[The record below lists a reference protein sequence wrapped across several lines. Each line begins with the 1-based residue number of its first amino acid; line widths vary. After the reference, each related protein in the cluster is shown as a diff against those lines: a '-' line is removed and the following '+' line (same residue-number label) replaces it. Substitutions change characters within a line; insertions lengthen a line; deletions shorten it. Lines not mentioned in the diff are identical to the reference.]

1 LFDLPATNYLNPIN
15 LTVCIVSNLRG
26 NVTESIVSNFVL
38 SKWNAWAPGINNID
52 DWLNWSNG
60 GAVLQQDKTVVPDAV
75 PKMLQRR
82 LSPLAKAVFNS
93 ADKCIVTG
101 EQIPTV
107 FSSAHGEICKSL
119 EMLNAIQAGDE
130 VSPTAFSLSVHNA
143 IAGLF
148 SIVYA
153 NQQEITVIAPGQEGI
168 APAFIEGLG
177 ILQEGADAVLLV
189 LYDEPIADFYPV
201 SPFHLNADNTH
212 ALTLR
217 LALTGDGLPLQ
228 FIRSSMTRDDGEQ
241 PIQLLAFLRF
251 LLAEDRS
258 LSLGNRGHGWRWQK
272 R

>member
-1 LFDLPATNYLNPIN
+1 
-15 LTVCIVSNLRG
+15 
-26 NVTESIVSNFVL
+26 VTESIVFSFVL
-38 SKWNAWAPGINNID
+38 SKWNAWAPGINDMD
-52 DWLNWSNG
+52 DWLNWFKKDL
-60 GAVLQQDKTVVPDAV
+60 VLQQEKAVVPASV

-93 ADKCIVTG
+93 ADKCIVAG

-119 EMLNAIQAGDE
+119 EMLNAIQASDE

-148 SIVYA
+148 SIIYT

-177 ILQEGADAVLLV
+177 ILLEGADTVLLV

-201 SPFHLNADNTH
+201 SPYNLNANHTC

-217 LALTGDGLPLQ
+217 IALTGEGLPLQ
-228 FIRSSMTRDDGEQ
+228 FSRLSMTRKDGEQ

-258 LSLGNRGHGWRWQK
+258 LSLGNGDHSWRWQK
-272 R
+272 L

>member
-1 LFDLPATNYLNPIN
+1 M
-15 LTVCIVSNLRG
+15 
-26 NVTESIVSNFVL
+26 TESIVSNFVL
-38 SKWNAWAPGINNID
+38 SKWNAWAPGINDSD
-52 DWLNWSNG
+52 DWLKWSKG
-60 GAVLQQDKTVVPDAV
+60 SPVLQQDKAVAPGSV

-119 EMLNAIQAGDE
+119 EMLNAIQAGEE

-168 APAFIEGLG
+168 APAFMEGLG

-201 SPFHLNADNTH
+201 SPFNLNTENTC

-217 LALTGDGLPLQ
+217 IALTGDGLPLQ
-228 FIRSSMTRDDGEQ
+228 LSRTSKTRDDGEQ
-241 PIQLLAFLRF
+241 PIQLFAFLRF
-251 LLAEDRS
+251 LLAEEKV
-258 LSLGNRGHGWRWQK
+258 LSLGNGGHSWRWQK
-272 R
+272 L

>member
-1 LFDLPATNYLNPIN
+1 
-15 LTVCIVSNLRG
+15 
-26 NVTESIVSNFVL
+26 VTESIVSNFVL
-38 SKWNAWAPGINNID
+38 NKWNAWAPGINDLD
-52 DWLNWSNG
+52 DWLNWSKG
-60 GAVLQQDKTVVPDAV
+60 DLVPQQDNAIVPASV

-107 FSSAHGEICKSL
+107 FSSANGEICKSL
-119 EMLNAIQAGDE
+119 AMLKAIQAGDE

-189 LYDEPIADFYPV
+189 LFDEPIADFYPV
-201 SPFHLNADNTH
+201 SPFNINADNTC

-217 LALTGDGLPLQ
+217 IALTGDGLPLQ
-228 FIRSSMTRDDGEQ
+228 ISRSSITRCDGEQ
-241 PIQLLAFLRF
+241 PIQLFAFLRF
-251 LLAEDRS
+251 LLTEDKV
-258 LSLGNRGHGWRWQK
+258 LSLGNRGHSWRWQK